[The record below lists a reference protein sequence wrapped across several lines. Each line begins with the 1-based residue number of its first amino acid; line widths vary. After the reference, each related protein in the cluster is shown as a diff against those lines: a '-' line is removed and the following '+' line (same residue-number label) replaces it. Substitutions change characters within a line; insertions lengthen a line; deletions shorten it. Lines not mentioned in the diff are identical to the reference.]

1 MSSQAD
7 QRHRW
12 DGSHPAF
19 RHPEYVS
26 IRLPSDCEILR
37 LVVSILNFMNRDL
50 LRRYVDGHK
59 PTPH

>member
-12 DGSHPAF
+12 DGSHPPF

-26 IRLPSDCEILR
+26 TRLQTECEPHR
-37 LVVSILNFMNRDL
+37 LVVYILNIVTCDL
-50 LRRYVDGHK
+50 SRRYVDGHK